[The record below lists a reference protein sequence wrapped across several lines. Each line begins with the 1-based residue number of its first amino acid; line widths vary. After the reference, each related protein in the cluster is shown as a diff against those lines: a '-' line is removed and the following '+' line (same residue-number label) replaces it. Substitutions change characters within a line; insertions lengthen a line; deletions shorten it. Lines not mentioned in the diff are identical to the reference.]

1 MNLYGYNKQ
10 GMFTGEV
17 LEVSPKAAIPR
28 GYTHKQLPEIPD
40 GKFAQFDSWEWRII
54 DELPPAPDP
63 PTPIINYKTI
73 LTLLEFR
80 TRVTFT
86 EKVAIKSSTDAG
98 VQVIQDDL
106 MAAQEIDLENQDLID
121 GMGYLAIQGLITS
134 ARVAEIMTAEENLS

>member
-1 MNLYGYNKQ
+1 MNLYGYNRQ

-17 LEVSPKAAIPR
+17 LDISPKAAIPR

-40 GKFAQFDSWEWRII
+40 GKFAQFNSWEWRII
-54 DELPPAPDP
+54 DELSLAPEP
-63 PTPIINYKTI
+63 PTPTINYKTI
-73 LTLLEFR
+73 LTILEFR
-80 TRVTFT
+80 TRFTFA

-121 GMGYLAIQGLITS
+121 GMGYLVLQGLITS
-134 ARVAEIMTAEENLS
+134 VRVAEILTAEEI